1 MLAQASL
8 GLLLFERQEQESRA
22 SLSNGEDS
30 HNLKLRDKA
39 SLNFYLLDFDIKSSV
54 FFQRADNH
62 ILLINHFPRVYV
74 IIYLGLVIFYYFGG
88 YDEKSL
94 SLCITRKRLT
104 SGLLIICFKNVSGF
118 SQPIRNVGKSVL
130 TYLETFFGRTVSR
143 TDLQSDC

>member
-39 SLNFYLLDFDIKSSV
+39 SLNFYLLDFDIKSSF

-62 ILLINHFPRVYV
+62 ILLINHFPRLYV
-74 IIYLGLVIFYYFGG
+74 IIYLGLVTFYYFGG

-94 SLCITRKRLT
+94 TLCITRKRLT
-104 SGLLIICFKNVSGF
+104 SGLLIICFKTCPDICNLSETSGNHF
-118 SQPIRNVGKSVL
+118 
-130 TYLETFFGRTVSR
+130 
-143 TDLQSDC
+143 